1 VALIDVAHV
10 CLARTRAGQSRS
22 GPLCTLGTCP
32 SHGHRASCRI
42 HTRQGVTRWA
52 TVQAFCELWESWADR
67 CRPEMDDAVHA
78 AALSGLKDQLAH
90 DGDEGGAHAAEVCER
105 DLVAR
110 LGFNGVLSSTPRR
123 RRALPCA
130 HSRPTARQ
138 RGHAPAPGCGWGWQP
153 VGARTGDGRRATL
166 HALLLVLGLSL
177 FCPDPRN
184 PYFVC

>member
-1 VALIDVAHV
+1 MPDEW
-10 CLARTRAGQSRS
+10 SRWS
-22 GPLCTLGTCP
+22 W
-32 SHGHRASCRI
+32 SNHGRRSKKL
-42 HTRQGVTRWA
+42 
-52 TVQAFCELWESWADR
+52 QAFCELWESWADR

-110 LGFNGVLSSTPRR
+110 LGFNGVPSSTPRR
-123 RRALPCA
+123 RQRALPCA
-130 HSRPTARQ
+130 RSRPTARQ

-184 PYFVC
+184 PYFVLCLPPDRRAPGPRLTSGATEPHG